1 MKLAWP
7 IGSDEGRS
15 GHSRSGTEESCLV
28 GSSGRLTAFDGSGEG
43 RARSVGIGVEGA
55 RSSDSGNQGN
65 MWFRGGGQLQSHP
78 IHPVVD
84 WRTDSFDPADS

>member
-43 RARSVGIGVEGA
+43 RARSGGIGVEGA
-55 RSSDSGNQGN
+55 RSSDSGELGEY
-65 MWFRGGGQLQSHP
+65 
-78 IHPVVD
+78 VVS
-84 WRTDSFDPADS
+84 RERAIAVPSEPSGRRLAH